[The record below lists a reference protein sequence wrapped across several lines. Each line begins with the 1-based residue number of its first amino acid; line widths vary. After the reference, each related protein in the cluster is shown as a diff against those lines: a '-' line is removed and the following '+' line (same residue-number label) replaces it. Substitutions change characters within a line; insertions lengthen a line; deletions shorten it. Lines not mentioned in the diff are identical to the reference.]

1 MSKKGDI
8 FMEIS
13 DNNNTLVLIIVI
25 VLFTVAFISSA
36 LITYKIR
43 RKKSDGKSESHDND
57 DPEKKG

>member
-1 MSKKGDI
+1 
-8 FMEIS
+8 MEIS

-43 RKKSDGKSESHDND
+43 RKKSAGKSESHDND
-57 DPEKKG
+57 NPEKKG